1 MSQPDSN
8 KYTQPEPQQ
17 GVVQPMTQP
26 SRADLLLMAKLFSLG
41 ADGAWVREVDA
52 PTSEPARRAI
62 HNWVRKGYA
71 HYTQDPDM
79 LILNDSC
86 ARMCGEALTAAFDV
100 RMERSMRD
108 MKKRKHR
115 GLSPLMRG
123 AAAVLTAVI
132 LGILVAMVTALW

>member
-1 MSQPDSN
+1 MSQPDYN

-17 GVVQPMTQP
+17 GVVQPMTPP
-26 SRADLLLMAKLFSLG
+26 SPADLLLMAKLFSLG
-41 ADGAWVREVDA
+41 ADGAWVRAVDA

-71 HYTQDPDM
+71 HYTQDPDL
-79 LILNDSC
+79 LILKDSC
-86 ARMCGEALTAAFDV
+86 ARMCGEAITAAFDNV
-100 RMERSMRD
+100 LKERSMRD

-123 AAAVLTAVI
+123 VAAVLTAVI
-132 LGILVAMVTALW
+132 LGILVASVFS

>member
-8 KYTQPEPQQ
+8 KYAP
-17 GVVQPMTQP
+17 P
-26 SRADLLLMAKLFSLG
+26 STADLLLMAKLFSLG
-41 ADGAWVREVDA
+41 ADGAWVREVNA

-71 HYTQDPDM
+71 HYMQDPDL

-108 MKKRKHR
+108 MKKRKHHK
-115 GLSPLMRG
+115 LSSRMWVG
-123 AAAVLTAVI
+123 VAVLTAVI
-132 LGILVAMVTALW
+132 LGGLLVASVLL

>member
-17 GVVQPMTQP
+17 GVVQPMTPP

-41 ADGAWVREVDA
+41 ADGAWVREVNA

-71 HYTQDPDM
+71 QYTQDPD
-79 LILNDSC
+79 LFILNDSC

-108 MKKRKHR
+108 MQKRKHHK
-115 GLSPLMRG
+115 LSPRMWVE
-123 AAAVLTAVI
+123 AAVLTAVI
-132 LGILVAMVTALW
+132 VGLLLLVASVLL

>member
-1 MSQPDSN
+1 MSQHDSN
-8 KYTQPEPQQ
+8 NYAQPEPKQ
-17 GVVQPMTQP
+17 GVVQPITPP

-41 ADGAWVREVDA
+41 AEGAWVREVDA
-52 PTSEPARRAI
+52 PTSEPARRAL

-86 ARMCGEALTAAFDV
+86 ASMCGEALTAAFDV

-108 MKKRKHR
+108 MQKRKHHK
-115 GLSPLMRG
+115 LSPSMWA

-132 LGILVAMVTALW
+132 VGLLVASVLL

>member
-8 KYTQPEPQQ
+8 KYTQQEPQQ
-17 GVVQPMTQP
+17 GVVQPMTPP

-52 PTSEPARRAI
+52 PTSEPARIAI
-62 HNWVRKGYA
+62 HKWVRKGYA

-86 ARMCGEALTAAFDV
+86 ARMCGEALTAAFDAV

-108 MKKRKHR
+108 MKKRKHHK
-115 GLSPLMRG
+115 LSPLMWVG
-123 AAAVLTAVI
+123 AAVLTAVI
-132 LGILVAMVTALW
+132 LGLLVASVLL

>member
-1 MSQPDSN
+1 MSKPDSN

-17 GVVQPMTQP
+17 GVVPPMTPP
-26 SRADLLLMAKLFSLG
+26 SPADLLLMAKLFSLG

-71 HYTQDPDM
+71 QCTQDPDM

-86 ARMCGEALTAAFDV
+86 ARMCGEAITAAFDV

-123 AAAVLTAVI
+123 VAAVLTAVI
-132 LGILVAMVTALW
+132 LGILVAMVTAL

>member
-8 KYTQPEPQQ
+8 KYTP
-17 GVVQPMTQP
+17 P

-62 HNWVRKGYA
+62 QNWVRKGYA

-108 MKKRKHR
+108 MQKRKHHK
-115 GLSPLMRG
+115 LSPSMWA

-132 LGILVAMVTALW
+132 LGLLVASVLL

>member
-8 KYTQPEPQQ
+8 KYTP
-17 GVVQPMTQP
+17 P

-86 ARMCGEALTAAFDV
+86 ARMCGEAITAAFDDV

-108 MKKRKHR
+108 MQKRKHHK
-115 GLSPLMRG
+115 LSPSMWA

-132 LGILVAMVTALW
+132 LGLLVASVLL

>member
-17 GVVQPMTQP
+17 VVVQPMTPP
-26 SRADLLLMAKLFSLG
+26 SPADLLLMSKLFSLG

-62 HNWVRKGYA
+62 HKWVLKGYV

-86 ARMCGEALTAAFDV
+86 ARMCGEAITAVFDV
-100 RMERSMRD
+100 LMERSMRD

-123 AAAVLTAVI
+123 VAAVLTAVI
-132 LGILVAMVTALW
+132 LGILVASVLS

>member
-1 MSQPDSN
+1 MSQPDYN

-17 GVVQPMTQP
+17 GVMQPMTPP
-26 SRADLLLMAKLFSLG
+26 SRADLLLMSKLFSLG

-52 PTSEPARRAI
+52 PTSEPARIAI
-62 HNWVRKGYA
+62 HKWVRKGYA

-86 ARMCGEALTAAFDV
+86 ARMCGEAITAAFDV

-123 AAAVLTAVI
+123 VAAVLTAVI
-132 LGILVAMVTALW
+132 LGILVASVLS

>member
-1 MSQPDSN
+1 MSKPDSN
-8 KYTQPEPQQ
+8 KYTQPEPLAE
-17 GVVQPMTQP
+17 VLQPMTPP
-26 SRADLLLMAKLFSLG
+26 SPADLLLMAKLFSLG

-71 HYTQDPDM
+71 HCTQDQDL

-86 ARMCGEALTAAFDV
+86 ARMCGEAITAAFDV

-123 AAAVLTAVI
+123 VAAVLTAVI
-132 LGILVAMVTALW
+132 LGILVASVLS

>member
-17 GVVQPMTQP
+17 GVVQPMTPP

-108 MKKRKHR
+108 MQKRKHHK
-115 GLSPLMRG
+115 LSPSMWA
-123 AAAVLTAVI
+123 AAAVLVVVVVG
-132 LGILVAMVTALW
+132 LLVASVLL

>member
-1 MSQPDSN
+1 MSKPDSN

-17 GVVQPMTQP
+17 GVVPPMTPP
-26 SRADLLLMAKLFSLG
+26 SPADLLLMAKLFSLG

-71 HYTQDPDM
+71 QCMQDPDM

-86 ARMCGEALTAAFDV
+86 ARMCGEAITAAFDV

-123 AAAVLTAVI
+123 VAAALTAVI
-132 LGILVAMVTALW
+132 LGILVASVLS